1 MKTGI
6 PGNDHML
13 PYQGPLLN
21 QLRVIPDSLIYLLV
35 TVRAV
40 PAESAPRGNKFAR
53 PTTSRDLHEEFDQ
66 LINSAVNV
74 INRTFMWMYV
84 FLPTAVR

>member
-1 MKTGI
+1 
-6 PGNDHML
+6 ML